1 MGVSGRSSATAESS
15 EIGES
20 DTGERLDEGEPGGG
34 GDGDDMR
41 DP

>member
-1 MGVSGRSSATAESS
+1 MGVSVASSTGAESS

-20 DTGERLDEGEPGGG
+20 DTDERLDEGESGGG
-34 GDGDDMR
+34 SDGDDMG